1 LAQKLRQRGYA
12 NAWALTGGLD
22 AWKNAGLPMESKPKG
37 A

>member
-1 LAQKLRQRGYA
+1 LAQKLRERGYS

-22 AWKNAGLPMESKPKG
+22 AWKKAGLPLESKSKG